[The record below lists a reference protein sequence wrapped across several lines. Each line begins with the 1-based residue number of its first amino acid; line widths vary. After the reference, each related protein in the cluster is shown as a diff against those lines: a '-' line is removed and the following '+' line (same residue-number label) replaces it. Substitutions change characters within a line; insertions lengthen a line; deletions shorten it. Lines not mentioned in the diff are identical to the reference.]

1 MLVKRSCH
9 GCAVGATDGVG
20 IAPLEEHYACVDE
33 PPGRFPDPTICHVCG
48 STTFEY
54 VDDSHIR
61 CVECGHGATVSRLVA
76 VANAEQ
82 KPSPVAVSEFEER
95 MRTYEEEAAAVFRG
109 APFRPYA
116 LDGRW
121 SGPRSFGGH
130 AASDGRTTSL
140 TLAFS
145 EGHPWDT
152 TLPEVHVETRV
163 GSMEGADRNVAAKAD
178 AFIFAQ
184 QQVHHLWSHTGV
196 LRDDV
201 RRYAFPREERAP
213 TTQPQLGSGRS

>member
-1 MLVKRSCH
+1 M
-9 GCAVGATDGVG
+9 
-20 IAPLEEHYACVDE
+20 
-33 PPGRFPDPTICHVCG
+33 
-48 STTFEY
+48 FEY

-76 VANAEQ
+76 VAKAEQ
-82 KPSPVAVSEFEER
+82 KPSPVALSEFEER

-130 AASDGRTTSL
+130 GASDGRTTSL

-152 TLPEVHVETRV
+152 TLPEVRVETRV
-163 GSMEGADRNVAAKAD
+163 GSIEGVDRTSRRRSTRSCSPTT
-178 AFIFAQ
+178 
-184 QQVHHLWSHTGV
+184 VHHLWSHTGV

-201 RRYAFPREERAP
+201 RRDVFPRDRARSDDPTTTWERALV
-213 TTQPQLGSGRS
+213 TVDGEAVEFAVLSEGTHWVAQATINETVVGIQARHWTLGLM